1 MMLHDVTGPARM
13 NKHAMMERATHPAPA
28 QEPLVL
34 CQSYTAA
41 VRDEWEQFVLHEARN
56 ATLLHTRSFFDH
68 NLANLK
74 DDASLVFR
82 SKGRIVGVL
91 PAALVHES
99 CGRPVLSSHP
109 RATYGGFVVGASVG
123 TAMTIEMVEHAVEHA
138 RRLGATRFIVRSP
151 FRIFQE
157 CPTDEADYALWL
169 RGARIAARALEIAIP
184 LARLRGQS
192 ALASYRLKTRNRVHK
207 AQRCGVRVMA
217 SGGAQ
222 PIEAADLLEFWTML
236 DRNLRERH
244 QTSPVHSA
252 DGLMSFVDALGPSR
266 CRLMLAMHEGRVIAG
281 ALAFAANAR
290 VMHVQ
295 YIASRTEDLHLCP
308 VNLIVHEMVEQACTA
323 GFEYLNLGTA
333 TLPDSGEPNLGLF
346 AFKEGFGGSAVLR
359 EVLELPV

>member
-1 MMLHDVTGPARM
+1 MIIDDIMGSGDMNRPAV
-13 NKHAMMERATHPAPA
+13 MELPPRPA
-28 QEPLVL
+28 QARDSLVA
-34 CQSYTAA
+34 CHSYAEA
-41 VRDEWEQFVLHEARN
+41 VRNEWEHFVLHEARN
-56 ATLLHTRSFFDH
+56 ATLLHTRAFFDH
-68 NLANLK
+68 NLANFR

-109 RATYGGFVVGASVG
+109 RATYGGFVVGRSVG

-138 RRLGATRFIVRSP
+138 RRLGATRFLVRSP
-151 FRIFQE
+151 FRIFQDS
-157 CPTDEADYALWL
+157 PTDEADYALWL
-169 RGARIAARALEIAIP
+169 RGARIAARSLEIAIP
-184 LARLRGQS
+184 LARIQTGR

-207 AQRCGVRVMA
+207 AQRSGVRVMT

-222 PIEAADLLEFWTML
+222 PIEAVDLFEFWTML

-252 DGLMSFVDALGPSR
+252 DGLMSFVEALDPSR
-266 CRLMLAMHEGRVIAG
+266 CLLMLALYDGRVIAG

-308 VNLIVHEMVEQACTA
+308 VNLIIHAMVEQACA
-323 GFEYLNLGTA
+323 EGFEYLNLGSA